1 MKTIITFLAAL
12 ILLSLGAAP
21 SLAQYYDGYGDG
33 YYEEYYDE
41 YEEGYTCWAC
51 PVCSFV
57 VSLDVEVDES
67 AIEYHTTLGEVAD
80 LNPYD
85 PEDYCPYC
93 DTYGAYFVLVPCS
106 DYYEDDEE
114 YGDFEYYDYED
125 GEYYEEDE
133 NGEYYEEECE
143 EEHFDDEEVEDEWAN
158 CEEYSD
164 THEEYEETEYA
175 ETVETG
181 DEFDEAGE
189 IDDNETESAAGPV
202 IGDEETV
209 DSTAPVSIETPIEEA
224 RKILIVIPSKDFND
238 AEFTASE
245 TRFFEEGFEVNVA
258 SEGTEDAVG
267 MDGSSAAV
275 DLEVADAEVSD
286 YEAVVFIGGPGV
298 DDLEL
303 YDDPDYL
310 DLASSAQYLDLVV
323 GAICVAPKILAN
335 AEILEGRNATVFPDS
350 ESIAYIESKG
360 ATYSDEQVVRDG
372 KIITACGPEA
382 SEEFAEAVVA
392 AVKEGQA

>member
-1 MKTIITFLAAL
+1 MKPITTLLAAL
-12 ILLSLGAAP
+12 ILLSLGAVP

-33 YYEEYYDE
+33 NYEEYYDE

-51 PVCSFV
+51 PVCGFV
-57 VSLDVEVDES
+57 IPLDVEVDES
-67 AIEYHTTLGEVAD
+67 AVEYQTTLGEVAD

-85 PEDYCPYC
+85 PEYYCPYC
-93 DTYGAYFVLVPCS
+93 GTYGAYFVLVPCS

-143 EEHFDDEEVEDEWAN
+143 E
-158 CEEYSD
+158 
-164 THEEYEETEYA
+164 TEYA
-175 ETVETG
+175 ETD
-181 DEFDEAGE
+181 DEFDEEAGE
-189 IDDNETESAAGPV
+189 IDDNETESAAGPLV
-202 IGDEETV
+202 GDEETV
-209 DSTAPVSIETPIEEA
+209 HSTAPVSLETPIEEA
-224 RKILIVIPSKDFND
+224 VKILIIIPSKDFND

-245 TRFFEEGFEVNVA
+245 TRFLEEGFEVNVA
-258 SEGTEDAVG
+258 SKGTEEAVG
-267 MDGSSAAV
+267 MDGSSVAF
-275 DLEVADAEVSD
+275 DLEVTDVEVSD

-303 YDDPDYL
+303 YEDPDYL

-335 AEILEGRNATVFPDS
+335 AEILEGKNATVFPDS

-360 ATYSDEQVVRDG
+360 ATYSDEQVVRNG
-372 KIITACGPEA
+372 KIITACDPEA

-392 AVKEGQA
+392 AVRENQT